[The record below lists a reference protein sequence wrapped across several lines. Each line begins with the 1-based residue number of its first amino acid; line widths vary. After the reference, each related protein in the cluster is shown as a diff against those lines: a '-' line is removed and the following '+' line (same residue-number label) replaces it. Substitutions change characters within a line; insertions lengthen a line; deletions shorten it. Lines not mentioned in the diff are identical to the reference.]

1 MRQPYNV
8 VVFVFSKEAGRLEY
22 ALFQR
27 ADDGNWQG
35 VSGGVEEG
43 EDTATAARR
52 ETAEETGLRGAAPLY
67 RLDMVS
73 GVEKECFAAAEL
85 WPEDLYIVR
94 KHYFAMD
101 VSGRAGEIALS
112 GEHRAVQWLS
122 YEAAYASLR
131 YDDDRTALWELD
143 RRLYRGHLPEALPDA

>member
-1 MRQPYNV
+1 MRQPHNV
-8 VVFVFSKEAGRLEY
+8 VVLLYRMTADRPEY
-22 ALFQR
+22 AVFQR

-35 VSGGVEEG
+35 VSGGVEADES
-43 EDTATAARR
+43 AVAAARR
-52 ETAEETGLRGAAPLY
+52 EAAEETGLPDGAPLY

-73 GVEKECFAAAEL
+73 GVEKECFAAASS

-101 VSGRAGEIALS
+101 VTGRADGVVLS
-112 GEHRAVQWLS
+112 GEHRAVRWLGYAGA
-122 YEAAYASLR
+122 YEALR

-143 RRLYRGHLPEALPDA
+143 QRLRRADLQEAL